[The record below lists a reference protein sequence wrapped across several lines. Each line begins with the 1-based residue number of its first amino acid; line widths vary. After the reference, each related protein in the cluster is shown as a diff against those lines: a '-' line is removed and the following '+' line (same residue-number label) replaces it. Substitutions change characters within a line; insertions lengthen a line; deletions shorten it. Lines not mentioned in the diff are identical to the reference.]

1 MKVLSLAVT
10 ALALLANPDGVA
22 ASSSSSAGAPAS
34 SSRKS
39 KFLPWTRAKVYN
51 PIGGDSSAGAESESH
66 VLLGQGEEASESLS
80 VSLPLSQSS
89 TLSAND
95 APLTR
100 DIEMLTEILSD
111 LVLNENEK
119 VHELCQE
126 FIDYGRQRAENPD
139 DNASLHTMI
148 QRAESLTAS
157 ECLGMNRYITTALSL
172 VNSAE
177 VQHRLRAIREHE
189 RANKRRL
196 PGPLYHMEDSIK
208 GTMHHL
214 IDSNGAT
221 KEEIFQQLCNQSVEF
236 VLTAHPTEVNRK
248 SVLRKYR
255 KVSELLAYLERPD
268 LLPHEQLSGTID
280 LQRIISSLWGMDE
293 IRRNKPTVQKEAAG
307 GLAIVDTVLW
317 KAVPDYLRKLDKQC
331 YASLG
336 KRLPLD
342 VCPIKFA
349 SWIGG
354 DRDGNPNCT
363 PQVTKEVV
371 LHQRLR
377 AARLYLQDLSS
388 LESQLAIST
397 KFSPNMIE
405 LAGTITSSFHKREL
419 YRRVISHMR
428 RRLVK
433 TANEIE
439 FKLQNEFLQ
448 NDYLKSQQEAE
459 STALKTL
466 VGEESDEDVLETVTK
481 AEDLLGPLRTMHES
495 LIETGFDLMA
505 DGLLS
510 DIMRRLKIFGI
521 TLVPLDIREES
532 TKHTNALNAITTWLG
547 IGSYAEWDE
556 DTRVNWLSSEISSRR
571 PLFPSERLNSM
582 GFDADVTKTLQVFQ
596 TVSELEPEALGA
608 YVISQCQTASDVL
621 AVMLLQKQ
629 FGMTTENG
637 NMMRVAPLFETLNDL
652 NNAPD
657 RLKTLFSVSA
667 YVGAINGKQEVMVGY
682 SDSAKDAG
690 RLAACWAQYLSQER
704 MVEVAE
710 AAGIELCFFHGK
722 GGTVGRGGNPALYR
736 AVLSHPPNT
745 INGRFRVTEQGEMIT
760 QNYGS
765 AQIAEHTLDI
775 YTAAVLREKFTKHVE
790 PTEEWRQQMERISDV
805 SCKDYRHLVRE
816 EPRFVPY
823 FRQATPELEL
833 QSLNI
838 GSRPSKRNPKG
849 GIESLRAIPWTF
861 AWTQTRTHLS
871 AWLGVGA
878 GLTAMDTKDL
888 ECLQDMYVSWPWFRE
903 LIDLI
908 AMIVSKTDFSVSKNY
923 DDQLVSSEES
933 KKLGVEVREKLVQT
947 RQSILDLTK
956 SETVAGHH
964 VALQR
969 ASNSIRAPYVD
980 PLNVIQAELLK
991 RFRALDQREDELSTE
1006 EQTEKQTLQDALIV
1020 SINGISSG
1028 MRNSG

>member
-1 MKVLSLAVT
+1 MIE
-10 ALALLANPDGVA
+10 
-22 ASSSSSAGAPAS
+22 
-34 SSRKS
+34 
-39 KFLPWTRAKVYN
+39 RAK
-51 PIGGDSSAGAESESH
+51 
-66 VLLGQGEEASESLS
+66 
-80 VSLPLSQSS
+80 
-89 TLSAND
+89 
-95 APLTR
+95 
-100 DIEMLTEILSD
+100 
-111 LVLNENEK
+111 
-119 VHELCQE
+119 
-126 FIDYGRQRAENPD
+126 
-139 DNASLHTMI
+139 
-148 QRAESLTAS
+148 SLTAS

-189 RANKRRL
+189 RVNKRRL

-214 IDSNGAT
+214 IDSDGAT
-221 KEEIFQQLCNQSVEF
+221 KEEIFQQLCIQSVEF

-377 AARLYLQDLSS
+377 AARLYLQDLSE

-397 KFSPNMIE
+397 KFSPNMIA
-405 LAGTITSSFHKREL
+405 LAGNITSSFHQREL

-439 FKLQNEFLQ
+439 MKLQNEFLQ

-459 STALKTL
+459 STATKTL
-466 VGEESDEDVLETVTK
+466 VGDVNDEDVLETVTK
-481 AEDLLGPLRTMHES
+481 AEDLLGPLRIMHES
-495 LIETGFDLMA
+495 LMETGFDLMA

-510 DIMRRLKIFGI
+510 DIIRRLKIFGI

-532 TKHTNALNAITTWLG
+532 TKHTNALDAITKWLG

-556 DTRVNWLSSEISSRR
+556 EARVNWLSSEISSRR

-582 GFDADVTKTLQVFQ
+582 GFDADVTKTLQVFEIA
-596 TVSELEPEALGA
+596 SELEPEALGA

-629 FGMTTENG
+629 FGMTSENG
-637 NMMRVAPLFETLNDL
+637 NMMRVAPLFETLDDL

-667 YVGAINGKQEVMVGY
+667 YVEAINGKQEVMVGCE
-682 SDSAKDAG
+682 
-690 RLAACWAQYLSQER
+690 CW
-704 MVEVAE
+704 
-710 AAGIELCFFHGK
+710 
-722 GGTVGRGGNPALYR
+722 
-736 AVLSHPPNT
+736 
-745 INGRFRVTEQGEMIT
+745 
-760 QNYGS
+760 
-765 AQIAEHTLDI
+765 
-775 YTAAVLREKFTKHVE
+775 
-790 PTEEWRQQMERISDV
+790 
-805 SCKDYRHLVRE
+805 
-816 EPRFVPY
+816 RFV
-823 FRQATPELEL
+823 F
-833 QSLNI
+833 
-838 GSRPSKRNPKG
+838 
-849 GIESLRAIPWTF
+849 
-861 AWTQTRTHLS
+861 
-871 AWLGVGA
+871 
-878 GLTAMDTKDL
+878 
-888 ECLQDMYVSWPWFRE
+888 
-903 LIDLI
+903 
-908 AMIVSKTDFSVSKNY
+908 
-923 DDQLVSSEES
+923 
-933 KKLGVEVREKLVQT
+933 
-947 RQSILDLTK
+947 LDGK
-956 SETVAGHH
+956 SC
-964 VALQR
+964 
-969 ASNSIRAPYVD
+969 
-980 PLNVIQAELLK
+980 
-991 RFRALDQREDELSTE
+991 
-1006 EQTEKQTLQDALIV
+1006 EQH
-1020 SINGISSG
+1020 
-1028 MRNSG
+1028 